1 MDTRPTRSCLH
12 PNELLRFY
20 LTCHQS
26 IPHLVRFQ
34 EVSGSSRIEMKQT
47 TTHTSYHVATMPGVA
62 CANPKCP
69 STSIISNVVVTVA
82 RIPIT
87 IIIPLVVD
95 LDVVATVVSDVVA

>member
-1 MDTRPTRSCLH
+1 
-12 PNELLRFY
+12 
-20 LTCHQS
+20 
-26 IPHLVRFQ
+26 
-34 EVSGSSRIEMKQT
+34 
-47 TTHTSYHVATMPGVA
+47 MPGVA

>member
-1 MDTRPTRSCLH
+1 
-12 PNELLRFY
+12 
-20 LTCHQS
+20 
-26 IPHLVRFQ
+26 
-34 EVSGSSRIEMKQT
+34 MKQT

-82 RIPIT
+82 RTPIT